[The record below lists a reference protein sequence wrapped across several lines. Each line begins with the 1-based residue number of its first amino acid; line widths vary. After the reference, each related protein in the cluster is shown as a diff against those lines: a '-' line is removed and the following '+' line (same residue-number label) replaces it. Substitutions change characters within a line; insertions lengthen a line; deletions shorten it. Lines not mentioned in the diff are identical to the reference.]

1 MSDSQEKIMGTI
13 KNDLFNKKSIK
24 SETIVLYYS
33 GHGEANTGALLL
45 FGENNTKRSVYFKD
59 IANLWEKR
67 ENKNLKN
74 LFIILDSCYSF
85 KWIE

>member
-1 MSDSQEKIMGTI
+1 M
-13 KNDLFNKKSIK
+13 K

-33 GHGEANTGALLL
+33 GHGEEMTGALNL
-45 FGENNTKRSVYFKD
+45 FGKDNTKKSIYFKD

-67 ENKNLKN
+67 DNKNLKN
-74 LFIILDSCYSF
+74 LFIILDSCYAF